1 MWSDLGLV
9 GCAISQAVANSA
21 QELSGR
27 ERVQVDSAYRS
38 ASRNSLGSIKNAEM
52 LQPRFMDLTGLRDKV
67 MKSFLRR
74 LQNIYTNAGWSEARA
89 QAWALTGYHA
99 KVVTGTYDAY
109 VGLHLHL
116 LGLSTRG
123 VPWVTVHNAIK
134 YHVKKLG
141 QIRSFSD
148 GRLAMLCEIY
158 CYVRNG
164 QATDWHVEA
173 LVSERINE
181 LQATTPIRSNLSSPE
196 GANTRKLCPKC
207 MSLVHT
213 GGKAKCP
220 WKDEPDKVAVAAA
233 NKIMVDAAAGF
244 VLEK

>member
-1 MWSDLGLV
+1 
-9 GCAISQAVANSA
+9 
-21 QELSGR
+21 
-27 ERVQVDSAYRS
+27 
-38 ASRNSLGSIKNAEM
+38 
-52 LQPRFMDLTGLRDKV
+52 
-67 MKSFLRR
+67 
-74 LQNIYTNAGWSEARA
+74 
-89 QAWALTGYHA
+89 
-99 KVVTGTYDAY
+99 
-109 VGLHLHL
+109 

-233 NKIMVDAAAGF
+233 NKIMVDAATGF